1 MDLRNEGIHVSMDF
15 EEALALLDQDAV
27 IALYGFY
34 DETDVK
40 RWFHTKHPSLDYFNP
55 YEVLMTVYGYPQM
68 LMDEH
73 LSDNAIER
81 VEEAAL
87 ELLGCN
93 LL

>member
-1 MDLRNEGIHVSMDF
+1 MDLRAEGVHVSMDF
-15 EEALALLDQDAV
+15 EEALALLDEDAV

-40 RWFHTKHPSLDYFNP
+40 RWFHTRTMSLDNFNP

-73 LSDNAIER
+73 LADNAIER
-81 VEEAAL
+81 VNEAAM